1 MYPDVHCI
9 PLSQFT
15 LLLGHWLIAK
25 SLASL
30 DSASLFKEPGWHHS
44 VTWEAPDVL
53 SCLSLLRVDTQL
65 F

>member
-1 MYPDVHCI
+1 MYLDVHCI
-9 PLSQFT
+9 PLSKFT

-30 DSASLFKEPGWHHS
+30 DSASIFKEPVWHNS
-44 VTWEAPDVL
+44 VTWEAPAVL
-53 SCLSLLRVDTQL
+53 SCLSLPRVDTQL